1 MASFVVRKTL
11 FMTLGALVLAAAASL
26 RAAHAQPEPAASD
39 EGKLLAEIQEEESRN
54 GPYSADLIGPL
65 TALSELYRGA
75 GNARFTVVAAERA
88 LEVVRVSRG
97 LLSLD
102 QGPFLRDLI
111 DDDEARGDY
120 ASAWDR
126 EQALLALAAKNTD
139 DLRTIPIYREI
150 ADKRMNLLRRYVAGE
165 FPPQIL
171 LGCDGTSPAYRS
183 STSDCAHGNREYIA
197 SSILQDAW
205 TNYWHAIEVFRERRL
220 YSSDVLREL
229 EMQIVR
235 SAYEYLRYEQGAY
248 AKEFRSYN
256 EEVGR
261 RCYLR
266 LLEYAA
272 SSDRSADRAATA
284 VEAADWDLMFAR
296 NGAAL
301 EAYAAALAELK
312 QSADDASIEHLF
324 SPPLPVVLPAFL
336 PNPLDSG
343 AAQDSTGHIDVAFE
357 AGRFGD
363 SRHIKVLGS
372 TANASDDAKQRL
384 VHTIKTS
391 RFRPRTT
398 NGELERTSRV
408 VLRYFLRE

>member
-1 MASFVVRKTL
+1 
-11 FMTLGALVLAAAASL
+11 
-26 RAAHAQPEPAASD
+26 
-39 EGKLLAEIQEEESRN
+39 
-54 GPYSADLIGPL
+54 
-65 TALSELYRGA
+65 
-75 GNARFTVVAAERA
+75 
-88 LEVVRVSRG
+88 
-97 LLSLD
+97 
-102 QGPFLRDLI
+102 
-111 DDDEARGDY
+111 
-120 ASAWDR
+120 
-126 EQALLALAAKNTD
+126 
-139 DLRTIPIYREI
+139 
-150 ADKRMNLLRRYVAGE
+150 
-165 FPPQIL
+165 
-171 LGCDGTSPAYRS
+171 
-183 STSDCAHGNREYIA
+183 
-197 SSILQDAW
+197 
-205 TNYWHAIEVFRERRL
+205 
-220 YSSDVLREL
+220 
-229 EMQIVR
+229 
-235 SAYEYLRYEQGAY
+235 
-248 AKEFRSYN
+248 
-256 EEVGR
+256 
-261 RCYLR
+261 
-266 LLEYAA
+266 
-272 SSDRSADRAATA
+272 